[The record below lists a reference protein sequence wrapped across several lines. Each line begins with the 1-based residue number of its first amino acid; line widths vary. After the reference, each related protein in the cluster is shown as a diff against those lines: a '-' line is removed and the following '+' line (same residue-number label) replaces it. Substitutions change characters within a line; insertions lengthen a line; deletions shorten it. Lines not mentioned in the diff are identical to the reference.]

1 MDDITKNIIIQ
12 MLETAKSEGADAAE
26 ATLVRNKGV
35 GVEVRLGKFESVEH
49 AEDFQIGLR
58 VFTGKQSASISTG
71 KVDKDAVRALC
82 QRAVAMARLAPAD
95 PYARLASKEEQ
106 AVELPELELYD
117 PTEFTAE
124 TLTDMALRC
133 EESALGI
140 KGITNSEGASAGQ
153 STAEI
158 AIATSTGFTGE
169 YERSSFSISASVIA
183 EKDGR
188 METDYDFSSTVYAED
203 LIDAE
208 KIGASA
214 GKRAIGRIGA
224 RSASTGQFPV
234 IFDSRVS
241 KSLTGH
247 FVSAVNGASVARGSS
262 FLKDKMGKEIA
273 SKHITVTD
281 NPLRDR
287 GLGSRRFDGET
298 LPVKQQQL
306 IKDGVLQSWLLDLA
320 SAAQLGLI
328 PTGNASRSLSSPPSP
343 GSSNCFIENGTFSL
357 EELISDIK
365 DGFLVTELIGSSVSL
380 TTGDYS
386 RGASGFWIENGEITY
401 PVTEATIAGNLKE
414 MFFELTPA
422 NDIDLRFSTSAPSIR
437 VDGMMVA
444 GG

>member
-1 MDDITKNIIIQ
+1 MEDKTKNIIVK

-26 ATLVRNKGV
+26 ATLVKNKGV

-58 VFTGKQSASISTG
+58 VFTGQKSASISTG
-71 KVDKDAVRALC
+71 KVDTDAVKALC

-95 PYARLASKEEQ
+95 PYIRLASKEEQ
-106 AVELPELELYD
+106 AVELPDLELFD
-117 PTEFTAE
+117 STEFTTE
-124 TLTDMALRC
+124 MLTEMALKC

-169 YERSSFSISASVIA
+169 YSRSSFSVSASVIA

-188 METDYDFSSTVYAED
+188 METDYDFCSTVYAED
-203 LIDAE
+203 LIDVK
-208 KIGASA
+208 KIGTSA
-214 GKRAIGRIGA
+214 GERTIGKLGA
-224 RSASTGQFPV
+224 KSALTGQFPV

-247 FVSAVNGASVARGSS
+247 FASAVNGASVARGSS
-262 FLKDKMGKEIA
+262 FLKDKMGQEIA

-281 NPLRDR
+281 DPLRHR

-298 LPVKQQQL
+298 LPVKQLQL
-306 IKDGVLQSWLLDLA
+306 IKDGILQSWLLDLA
-320 SAAQLGLI
+320 SATQLGLT

-343 GSSNCFIENGTFSL
+343 GTSNCLIENGTVSL
-357 EELISDIK
+357 EELISDINE
-365 DGFLVTELIGSSVSL
+365 GFLVTELIGSSVSL

-414 MFFELTPA
+414 MFFEMTPA

>member
-1 MDDITKNIIIQ
+1 MEDKTKNIIIK

-26 ATLVRNKGV
+26 ATLVKNKGV

-58 VFTGKQSASISTG
+58 VFTGQKSASISTG
-71 KVDKDAVRALC
+71 KVDTDAVKALC

-95 PYARLASKEEQ
+95 PYIRLASKEEQ
-106 AVELPELELYD
+106 AVELPDLELFD
-117 PTEFTAE
+117 STEFTTE
-124 TLTDMALRC
+124 MLTEMALKC

-169 YERSSFSISASVIA
+169 YSRSSFSVSASVIA

-188 METDYDFSSTVYAED
+188 METDYDFCSTVYAED
-203 LIDAE
+203 LIDVK
-208 KIGASA
+208 KIGTSA
-214 GKRAIGRIGA
+214 GERTIGKLGA
-224 RSASTGQFPV
+224 KSALTGQFPV

-247 FVSAVNGASVARGSS
+247 FASAVNGASVARGSS
-262 FLKDKMGKEIA
+262 FLKDKMGQEIA

-281 NPLRDR
+281 DPLRHR

-298 LPVKQQQL
+298 LPVKQLQL
-306 IKDGVLQSWLLDLA
+306 IKDGILQSWLLDLA
-320 SAAQLGLI
+320 SATQLGLT
-328 PTGNASRSLSSPPSP
+328 PTGNATRSLSSPPSP
-343 GSSNCFIENGTFSL
+343 GTSNCLIENGTVSL
-357 EELISDIK
+357 EELISDINE
-365 DGFLVTELIGSSVSL
+365 GFLVTELIGSSVSL

-414 MFFELTPA
+414 MFFEMTPA

>member
-1 MDDITKNIIIQ
+1 MDDTTKNIIVQ
-12 MLETAKSEGADAAE
+12 MLDTAKAEGADAAE

-58 VFTGKQSASISTG
+58 VFTGQQSASISTG
-71 KVDKDAVRALC
+71 KIDTNSIKALC
-82 QRAVAMARLAPAD
+82 ERVVAMARLAPAD

-106 AVELPELELYD
+106 ANELPELELFD
-117 PTEFTAE
+117 STEFTSEA
-124 TLTDMALRC
+124 LTELALKC

-140 KGITNSEGASAGQ
+140 QGITNSEGASAGQ

-158 AIATSTGFTGE
+158 AIATSTGFTGD
-169 YERSSFSISASVIA
+169 YERSSYSISASVIA
-183 EKDGR
+183 ERDGR

-203 LIDAE
+203 LVDSE

-214 GKRAIGRIGA
+214 GKRTISRLGA
-224 RSASTGQFPV
+224 KSASTGQFPV

-247 FVSAVNGASVARGSS
+247 FVNAVNGASVARGSS
-262 FLKDKMGKEIA
+262 FLKEKMGQKIA
-273 SKHITVTD
+273 SKYITVTD
-281 NPLRDR
+281 DPLRHR

-298 LPVKQQQL
+298 LPVKQRQL
-306 IKDGVLQSWLLDLA
+306 IRNGILQSWLLDLA
-320 SAAQLGLI
+320 SAAQLGLE

-343 GSSNCFIENGTFSL
+343 GTSNCLIENGTISL
-357 EELISDIK
+357 QELISDIK
-365 DGFLVTELIGSSVSL
+365 TGFLVTELIGSSVSL

-386 RGASGFWIENGEITY
+386 RGASGFWIVNGEIAY

-414 MFFELTPA
+414 MFFEMTPA

-444 GG
+444 GS

>member
-1 MDDITKNIIIQ
+1 MEDKTKNIIIK

-26 ATLVRNKGV
+26 ATLVKNKGV

-58 VFTGKQSASISTG
+58 VFTGQKSASISTG
-71 KVDKDAVRALC
+71 KVDTDAVKALC

-95 PYARLASKEEQ
+95 PYIRLASKEEQ
-106 AVELPELELYD
+106 AVELPDLELFD
-117 PTEFTAE
+117 ATEFTTEMLAE
-124 TLTDMALRC
+124 MALKC

-169 YERSSFSISASVIA
+169 YSRSSFSVSASVIA

-188 METDYDFSSTVYAED
+188 METDYDFCSTVYAED
-203 LIDAE
+203 LIDVK
-208 KIGASA
+208 KIGTSA
-214 GKRAIGRIGA
+214 GERTIGKLGA
-224 RSASTGQFPV
+224 KSALTGQFPV

-247 FVSAVNGASVARGSS
+247 FASAVNGASVARGSS
-262 FLKDKMGKEIA
+262 FLKDKMGQEIA

-281 NPLRDR
+281 DPLRHR

-298 LPVKQQQL
+298 LPVKQLQL
-306 IKDGVLQSWLLDLA
+306 IKDGILQSWLLDLA
-320 SAAQLGLI
+320 SATQLGLT

-343 GSSNCFIENGTFSL
+343 GTSNCLIENGTVSL
-357 EELISDIK
+357 EELISDINE
-365 DGFLVTELIGSSVSL
+365 GFLVTELIGSSVSL

-414 MFFELTPA
+414 MFFEMTPA

>member
-1 MDDITKNIIIQ
+1 MEDKTKNIIIK

-26 ATLVRNKGV
+26 ATLVKNKGV

-58 VFTGKQSASISTG
+58 VFTGQKSASISTG
-71 KVDKDAVRALC
+71 KVDTDAVKALC
-82 QRAVAMARLAPAD
+82 QRAVTMARLAPAD
-95 PYARLASKEEQ
+95 PYIRLASKEEQ
-106 AVELPELELYD
+106 AVDLPDLELFD
-117 PTEFTAE
+117 STEFTTE
-124 TLTDMALRC
+124 MLTEMALKC

-169 YERSSFSISASVIA
+169 YSRSSFSVSASVIA

-188 METDYDFSSTVYAED
+188 METDYDFCSTVYAED
-203 LIDAE
+203 LIDVK
-208 KIGASA
+208 KIGTSA
-214 GKRAIGRIGA
+214 GERTIGKLGA
-224 RSASTGQFPV
+224 KSALTGQFPV

-247 FVSAVNGASVARGSS
+247 FASAVNGASVARGSS
-262 FLKDKMGKEIA
+262 FLKDKMGQEIA

-281 NPLRDR
+281 DPLRHR

-298 LPVKQQQL
+298 LPVKQLQL
-306 IKDGVLQSWLLDLA
+306 IKDGILQSWLLDLA
-320 SAAQLGLI
+320 SATQLGLT

-343 GSSNCFIENGTFSL
+343 GTSNCLIENGTVSL
-357 EELISDIK
+357 EELISDINE
-365 DGFLVTELIGSSVSL
+365 GFLVTELIGSSVSL

-414 MFFELTPA
+414 MFFEMTPA

>member
-1 MDDITKNIIIQ
+1 MEDKTKNIIVK

-26 ATLVRNKGV
+26 ATLVKNKGV

-58 VFTGKQSASISTG
+58 VFTGQKSASISTG
-71 KVDKDAVRALC
+71 KVDTDAVKALC

-95 PYARLASKEEQ
+95 PYIRLASKEEQ
-106 AVELPELELYD
+106 AVELPDLELFD
-117 PTEFTAE
+117 STEFTTE
-124 TLTDMALRC
+124 MLTEMALKC

-169 YERSSFSISASVIA
+169 YSRSSFSVSASVIA

-188 METDYDFSSTVYAED
+188 METDYDFCSTVYAED
-203 LIDAE
+203 LIDVK
-208 KIGASA
+208 KIGTSA
-214 GKRAIGRIGA
+214 GERTIGKLGA
-224 RSASTGQFPV
+224 KSALTGQFPV

-247 FVSAVNGASVARGSS
+247 FASAVNGASVARGSS
-262 FLKDKMGKEIA
+262 FLKDKMGQEIA

-281 NPLRDR
+281 DPLRHR

-298 LPVKQQQL
+298 LPVKQLQL
-306 IKDGVLQSWLLDLA
+306 IKDGILQSWLLDLA
-320 SAAQLGLI
+320 SATQLGLT

-343 GSSNCFIENGTFSL
+343 GTSNCLIENGTVSL
-357 EELISDIK
+357 EELISDINE
-365 DGFLVTELIGSSVSL
+365 GFLVTELIGSSVSL

-414 MFFELTPA
+414 MFFEMTPA

-437 VDGMMVA
+437 VDGMTVA